1 MWNWILLSHSQSKQI
16 FDSYYPLVEFTIP
29 FPVVSQYPTFVLAS
43 INLLQSQRSLSMVYH
58 KSVHLYTWIW
68 INFLLFSK
76 FNSRDNKAF
85 YCHKCEIRFRQ
96 FNDCNAKKKQKHGQF
111 TPPGNSLLF
120 QELIFGSWEGVHATQ
135 LNVDGRQIIKS
146 K

>member
-16 FDSYYPLVEFTIP
+16 FNSYYPLVEFTIP

-43 INLLQSQRSLSMVYH
+43 INLLQSQRSLSMAYH
-58 KSVHLYTWIW
+58 KSVHSYTWIW
-68 INFLLFSK
+68 KNFLLFSK

-96 FNDCNAKKKQKHGQF
+96 FNDCNAKNRNRNIANSPRLEIRCYF
-111 TPPGNSLLF
+111 TSLSSAAGKGYMLR
-120 QELIFGSWEGVHATQ
+120 S
-135 LNVDGRQIIKS
+135 
-146 K
+146 